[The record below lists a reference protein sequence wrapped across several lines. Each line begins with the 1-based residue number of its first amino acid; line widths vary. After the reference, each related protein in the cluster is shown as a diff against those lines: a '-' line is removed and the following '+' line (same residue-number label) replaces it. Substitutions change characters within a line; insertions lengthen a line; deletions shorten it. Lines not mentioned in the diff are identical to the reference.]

1 MKVDGIVEAK
11 KFVFVE
17 YDELYLC
24 FC

>member
-1 MKVDGIVEAK
+1 MIVEVRS
-11 KFVFVE
+11 FVFVE